1 MFEKVLYREIYL
13 IPIISGFIIQ
23 IIKVILYSAIEGKF
37 VFEKFTQTDGMP
49 NLHAGVFSSLAACI
63 GIKYGFSSILFSV
76 VTTYSVIIIHD
87 TLRLKGEKGRQADLL
102 NMILTNVEQYS
113 KLNESLS
120 IKVLHYRPLDVLSGA
135 VVGIVATIV
144 LL

>member
-1 MFEKVLYREIYL
+1 MEQVLYREIYL
-13 IPIISGFIIQ
+13 IPILSGFIIQ
-23 IIKVILYSAIEGKF
+23 IIKVVLYSALQRRF
-37 VFEKFTQTDGMP
+37 LFEKFTQTDGMP

-102 NMILTNVEQYS
+102 NKILTNVEHYS
-113 KLNESLS
+113 MLDNSLS
-120 IKVLHYRPLDVLSGA
+120 VKVLQYRPLDVMSGA
-135 VVGIVATIV
+135 VIGIVATIV